1 MTTRRLANVT
11 DGVLEVAVVVT
22 PSTDVAVADGG
33 TGASTAQDAR
43 TNLLPSKTGNALKV
57 LRVNAGETD
66 YELAASAGGSGPA
79 TQLDANGTTLDVD
92 AIADGEFLMRSG
104 TSIIGSAGG
113 GGGISAGVSAG
124 LNFWGAW

>member
-1 MTTRRLANVT
+1 MTTRRLATVT
-11 DGVLEVAVVVT
+11 DGVLESV
-22 PSTDVAVADGG
+22 DVSGCSG
-33 TGASTAQDAR
+33 F
-43 TNLLPSKTGNALKV
+43 
-57 LRVNAGETD
+57 
-66 YELAASAGGSGPA
+66 GPA

-92 AIADGEFLMRSG
+92 AIADGEFLVRSG